1 MTLWSYDLLVTFIP
15 YTAAFDHYGAIK
27 GTKMIN
33 VNNLTFTYTGTQ
45 EPAVKNMS
53 FAIEPGEIFGFLG
66 PSGAGKSTT
75 QKILFRLL
83 QGFEGSVQVF
93 NRELRDWGY
102 EYFEQVG
109 VSFEMPN
116 HYTKLT
122 ALENLRYFGALYQ
135 GNVASPE
142 ALLEMVGLQD
152 DGDMPVSQYSKG
164 MKNRL
169 SVARSLV
176 NNPNLLFLDEPTA
189 GLDPVNARKIKD
201 LIKAQ
206 KDAGKTIFLTTH
218 DMNIADELCDR
229 VAFIVDGEISLID
242 SPRELKIRYG
252 KRDVRVEF
260 GSNGN
265 NNQTDFALEG
275 LADNAEFLK
284 LLRDGNVRTLH
295 TQEATLEN
303 IFIQETGRRLA

>member
-1 MTLWSYDLLVTFIP
+1 
-15 YTAAFDHYGAIK
+15 
-27 GTKMIN
+27 MIN
-33 VNNLTFTYTGTQ
+33 VNNLTFTYTGTT
-45 EPAVKNMS
+45 EPAIKDIS
-53 FAIEPGEIFGFLG
+53 FVVQPGEIFGFLG

-83 QGFEGSVQVF
+83 QGFQGSVQVF
-93 NRELRDWGY
+93 ERDLREWGY
-102 EYFEQVG
+102 DYFEQVG

-122 ALENLRYFGALYQ
+122 ARENLRYFGALYQ
-135 GNVASPE
+135 GHVKNPDE
-142 ALLEMVGLQD
+142 LLEMVGLLD
-152 DGDMPVSQYSKG
+152 DADTLVSQFSKG

-176 NNPNLLFLDEPTA
+176 NNPKLLFLDEPTA
-189 GLDPVNARKIKD
+189 GLDPVNARKVKD

-206 KDAGKTIFLTTH
+206 KDAGKTVFLTTH

-229 VAFIVDGEISLID
+229 VAFIVDGKLNVID
-242 SPRELKIRYG
+242 SPRELKLRYG
-252 KRDVRVEF
+252 KPEVRVEF
-260 GSNGN
+260 GLNGK
-265 NNQTDFALEG
+265 TEHRDFELAG

-284 LLRDGNVRTLH
+284 LLREGGVRTLH

-303 IFIQETGRRLA
+303 IFIQMTGRSLA

>member
-1 MTLWSYDLLVTFIP
+1 
-15 YTAAFDHYGAIK
+15 
-27 GTKMIN
+27 MIN
-33 VNNLTFTYTGTQ
+33 VSNLTFTYTGTT
-45 EPAVKNMS
+45 EPAIKDIS
-53 FAIEPGEIFGFLG
+53 FSVQPGEIFGFLG

-83 QGFEGSVQVF
+83 QGFQGSVQVF
-93 NRELRDWGY
+93 DRDLREWGY

-122 ALENLRYFGALYQ
+122 ARENLRYFGALYQ
-135 GNVASPE
+135 GPVMRPDE
-142 ALLEMVGLQD
+142 LLEMVGLLD
-152 DGDMPVSQYSKG
+152 DADTLVSRFSKG

-176 NNPNLLFLDEPTA
+176 NDPKLLFLDEPTA

-206 KDAGKTIFLTTH
+206 KDAGKTVFLTTH
-218 DMNIADELCDR
+218 DMHIADELCDR
-229 VAFIVDGEISLID
+229 VAFIVDGKLSLTD
-242 SPRELKIRYG
+242 SPRELKLRYG
-252 KRDVRVEF
+252 KPEVRVEF
-260 GSNGN
+260 GLNGKTE
-265 NNQTDFALEG
+265 QRDFALAN

-284 LLRDGNVRTLH
+284 LLREGIVRTLH

-303 IFIQETGRRLA
+303 IFIQMTGRSLE